1 MVVNIYGDFSTK
13 GWILTEIE
21 VVIEIGIGVG
31 VVVRLLNWTLDWQ
44 IRSLLT
50 IS

>member
-1 MVVNIYGDFSTK
+1 MVVKISEDFSTK
-13 GWILTEIE
+13 GWIATEIE
-21 VVIEIGIGVG
+21 VVIDIGIGVG
-31 VVVRLLNWTLDWQ
+31 VRSLNWTLDWQ